1 LVCYFFFLFFCEVEN
16 AFLLDFLLCVCVCVC
31 LFWSECL
38 VLVAVQ
44 RRCWELVCRDYSGV
58 TAAFFSLGV
67 SLFFGGCSSRCN
79 GCQRCR
85 SKGRFTS
92 SCDLICNLSGFDLLF
107 ERLAFREYKR
117 KITSCCT

>member
-1 LVCYFFFLFFCEVEN
+1 VKLKTRSCCISY
-16 AFLLDFLLCVCVCVC
+16 CVCVCC
-31 LFWSECL
+31 SEYL

-44 RRCWELVCRDYSGV
+44 RRCCELVCREYSGV
-58 TAAFFSLGV
+58 TAAFFSLFV

-79 GCQRCR
+79 DCQCCR